1 MFNKILSKD
10 RVNGRLESDINELT
24 KLISSMLQV
33 SQTNVELIK
42 DSEYYSL
49 VDSFGF
55 LSKHKENSLACQF
68 MLDNALDK
76 FIVEDVK
83 IDNLCLFDTSEVRF
97 YAGFLL
103 YNTEREAIAI
113 LNIIDSEPKK
123 LSETQIA
130 QVQLI
135 AEQISRRLEDR
146 RKAITLEE
154 LRNELVYKNTQL
166 KNFAGV
172 VSHDMKMPLA
182 NMILICDLV
191 KMKYENQID
200 DIGVE
205 YLNKLK
211 QSARMLSDYVTNIL
225 EHYESD
231 RIAAMECE
239 DFYIH
244 DLLEEIVDFLNI
256 QEVCDINFPEENME
270 IIANKSALKQILINL
285 LTNALK
291 YNDKERIIIDIEAYK
306 NTDKYHFSVKDNG
319 IGLTPR
325 ETSEIF
331 HLFKTFGEVD
341 RFGNLGNGIGLSTVK
356 KLVMSLGG
364 KIEVESEKGVYTKF
378 KFDVE
383 HNNQSQNRIDS

>member
-1 MFNKILSKD
+1 
-10 RVNGRLESDINELT
+10 
-24 KLISSMLQV
+24 
-33 SQTNVELIK
+33 
-42 DSEYYSL
+42 
-49 VDSFGF
+49 
-55 LSKHKENSLACQF
+55 
-68 MLDNALDK
+68 MLDNALDN
-76 FIVEDVK
+76 FIVEDIK
-83 IDNLCLFDTSEVRF
+83 IDNPCLFDTSEVRF

-103 YNTEREAIAI
+103 YNTDREAIAI
-113 LNIIDSEPKK
+113 LNIIDPKPKK

-130 QVQLI
+130 QVRLI

-200 DIGVE
+200 DVGVE

-244 DLLEEIVDFLNI
+244 DLLEEIVDILNI

-270 IIANKSALKQILINL
+270 VTANKSALKQILINL

-291 YNDKERIIIDIEAYK
+291 YNDKERIIIDIEAYS

-341 RFGNLGNGIGLSTVK
+341 RYGNLGNGIGLSTVK

-383 HNNQSQNRIDS
+383 QNNQAQDSTDS